1 MQMRA
6 TPWEV
11 LVLSKRA
18 TLLIGVFE
26 MGTDADESMIRK
38 DFREF
43 PKLKNNS

>member
-1 MQMRA
+1 MRA

-18 TLLIGVFE
+18 TPLIGVLQQ
-26 MGTDADESMIRK
+26 GTDIDESMIRK

-43 PKLKNNS
+43 CELKNNS